1 MNNRSGLYVLTLTTI
16 NFILQCDFVVLM
28 PLGPTL
34 MKSFGL
40 SPSEFST
47 LISVYTIASGII
59 GILFSLVVNLF
70 NKKHFLLI
78 GLLGLG
84 IASYMTGVS
93 KTYEELALARL
104 LAGLFSGIVNPLIFA
119 IVADIINIEVRGKA
133 MGWIMSGFSLA
144 SVLGVPLRALPK

>member
-1 MNNRSGLYVLTLTTI
+1 MTL
-16 NFILQCDFVVLM
+16 LCLC
-28 PLGPTL
+28 PLASTL

-40 SPSEFST
+40 SPAEFST
-47 LISVYTIASGII
+47 LISVYTISSGVI

-93 KTYEELALARL
+93 KSYEQLALAVYLRVYLVEL
-104 LAGLFSGIVNPLIFA
+104 LT
-119 IVADIINIEVRGKA
+119 R
-133 MGWIMSGFSLA
+133 
-144 SVLGVPLRALPK
+144 

>member
-1 MNNRSGLYVLTLTTI
+1 
-16 NFILQCDFVVLM
+16 M
-28 PLGPTL
+28 PLVPTL

-40 SPSEFST
+40 SPAEFST
-47 LISVYTIASGII
+47 LISVYTISSGVI

-93 KTYEELALARL
+93 KSYEQLASLRL

-119 IVADIINIEVRGKA
+119 IVADIIHLEVRGKA
-133 MGWIMSGFSLA
+133 MG
-144 SVLGVPLRALPK
+144 